1 MSDESTQQATIGRVA
16 GIDYGTVRIGVAVTD
31 GRRTLASPLENYAR
45 SGPEADARFFDRLVR
60 EEQVV
65 LFVVG
70 LPVHLAG
77 HESGKSHE
85 ARQFAAWLAKTT
97 GVRVVFSDERFTS
110 SEADALL
117 AQGELT
123 SKKRKQR
130 RDMLAAQI
138 MLSGWLEAGQPMSG
152 ELLGLDE

>member
-1 MSDESTQQATIGRVA
+1 MPHRQHWRG
-16 GIDYGTVRIGVAVTD
+16 
-31 GRRTLASPLENYAR
+31 L
-45 SGPEADARFFDRLVR
+45 SGPNFFDHLVR
-60 EEQVV
+60 EEQIV

-85 ARQFAAWLAKTT
+85 ARQFAAWLGKTT

-110 SEADALL
+110 SEAEALL
-117 AQGELT
+117 AQGEMT